1 MAGSRL
7 VILAVAAITATIAI
21 AAAAS
26 APASAAAAAA
36 AAAAAQQRRRHARRG
51 LCHPVAPVICR
62 GDAIRIVAATLD
74 ALVITEAACR
84 HGLLA
89 PLKRADASPQLLVLE
104 QLRVQK

>member
-21 AAAAS
+21 AAAA
-26 APASAAAAAA
+26 AASAS

-51 LCHPVAPVICR
+51 LCQPVAPVICR
-62 GDAIRIVAATLD
+62 SDAIRIVAATLD
-74 ALVITEAACR
+74 ALVITEATCR